1 MLVVL
6 PAWRLGSA
14 GVALGSIAEA
24 ANADSAQDATVTA
37 AAVFAT
43 WDPATI
49 ANVTLSGGNLVVS
62 NTSTAG
68 ETGAR
73 GANAVGKTSGKYYFE
88 ITTTT
93 VVGAGGG
100 NTGIGV
106 GTTGSNYTGMG
117 NNATAG
123 AIVYCNNGG
132 IFANSANTGFVGIG
146 AFANGNVIGIAIDLD
161 NRKAFFRKGAAGVWN
176 GMGTHNPATNTGGAT
191 IPAGTIVPFCC
202 FGGSGATTGNTWT
215 ANFGASVFVGAVPS
229 GFASGWSG

>member
-1 MLVVL
+1 MDAVAVL
-6 PAWRLGSA
+6 
-14 GVALGSIAEA
+14 
-24 ANADSAQDATVTA
+24 
-37 AAVFAT
+37 FAT

-73 GANAVGKTSGKYYFE
+73 GANAAGKTSGKHYFE

-123 AIVYCNNGG
+123 AIVYCNNGS
-132 IFANSANTGFVGIG
+132 IYANGASTGFVGVG
-146 AFANGNVIGIAIDLD
+146 AFASGNVIGIAIDLD
-161 NRKAFFRKGAAGVWN
+161 NRKAWFRKGAAGVWN
-176 GMGTHNPATNTGGAT
+176 GMTFDDPVTNTGGAT

-202 FGGSGATTGNTWT
+202 FGGSAATTGNTWT
-215 ANFGASVFVGAVPS
+215 ANFGTSAFVGTVPS